1 MTSSFVILTAA
12 AAFIVRAQSLT
23 APLVT
28 LLAAAL
34 GLGVGVGMPVSNLSA
49 QTGADARDA
58 GKATS
63 TAMFFRGFGGA
74 YPPLYAECL
83 PPLHPLP
90 APLGCFAPCLRLR
103 WWALPCRC
111 LLQEASRPK

>member
-1 MTSSFVILTAA
+1 MTFSFVILTAA

-63 TAMFFRGFGGA
+63 TAMFFRGFGGTVSTA
-74 YPPLYAECL
+74 VCGMLA
-83 PPLHPLP
+83 P
-90 APLGCFAPCLRLR
+90 A
-103 WWALPCRC
+103 
-111 LLQEASRPK
+111 ASPAGTTWVFCSVLASAAVGLAVSIPIARRISS